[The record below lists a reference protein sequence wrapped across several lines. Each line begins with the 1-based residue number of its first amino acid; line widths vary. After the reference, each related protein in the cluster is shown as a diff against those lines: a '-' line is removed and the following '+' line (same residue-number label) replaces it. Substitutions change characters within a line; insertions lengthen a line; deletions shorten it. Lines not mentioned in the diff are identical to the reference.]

1 MCPRLLT
8 PRTREELKYAV
19 VEGADTTAHVTEWGS
34 DAKNKKLVLFRT
46 ADVRASD
53 CPLPFALSHF
63 TAVLEECATQPGQCR
78 YDIHSLKDI
87 TVFL

>member
-53 CPLPFALSHF
+53 CPLPFALSPFHRSPGGMRH
-63 TAVLEECATQPGQCR
+63 ATGSTHTTSTPSK
-78 YDIHSLKDI
+78 I
-87 TVFL
+87 